1 MMREAF
7 RARYGPWAL
16 VAGASVG
23 LGAAFARQLAERGL
37 HLVLIDCRATE
48 LHQLA
53 AELRER
59 HGVMVRTV
67 VLDLA
72 RADLLEVLRPQLGD
86 SEVGLLIYNAAAV
99 RIGRFYSFAMEDVLR
114 TVDVNC
120 RAPAMLA
127 HELGR
132 GMMTRSRGGIILM
145 SSVAG
150 MQGASLIAAYAATK
164 AFNLA
169 LAEGLWAELRQR
181 GVDVMACRAG
191 PTRTPAFEAS
201 QPRHPMPLMEPEQV
215 VREALEALGSG
226 PSMVP
231 GWANRVSSFVLG
243 HLMPRRL
250 AIQMLSGLLE
260 RIYEP

>member
-1 MMREAF
+1 MTRTAF

-23 LGAAFARQLAERGL
+23 MGAAFARQLAERGL
-37 HLVLIDCRATE
+37 HLVLIDYRADE

-53 AELRER
+53 AELRDR
-59 HGVMVRTV
+59 NGVMVRAV

-72 RADLLEVLRPQLGD
+72 RADLLEVLRPHLAD
-86 SEVGLLIYNAAAV
+86 SEVGLLICNAAAV
-99 RIGRFYSFAMEDVLR
+99 RIGRFCTFEMAEVLR

-120 RAPAMLA
+120 RAPIMLA

-132 GMMTRSRGGIILM
+132 GMMMRGRGGIILM
-145 SSVAG
+145 SSIAG
-150 MQGASLIAAYAATK
+150 MYGSSLIAAYAATK

-169 LAEGLWAELRQR
+169 LAEGLWSELRQR
-181 GVDVMACRAG
+181 DVDVMACRAG

-201 QPRHPMPLMEPEQV
+201 HPRRAMPLMEPEEV
-215 VREALEALGSG
+215 VREALDALGSG

-243 HLMPRRL
+243 RLVPRRV
-250 AIQMLSGLLE
+250 AIQVLSGLLE
-260 RIYEP
+260 HIYES